1 MTPIRTSE
9 DSVRVLEA
17 SADLGAQESEMSRSP
32 QKDEINEFG
41 TPAESPMLENEEVSD
56 FESEII
62 STPLTSEV
70 KKTKMDLA
78 E

>member
-1 MTPIRTSE
+1 
-9 DSVRVLEA
+9 
-17 SADLGAQESEMSRSP
+17 
-32 QKDEINEFG
+32 
-41 TPAESPMLENEEVSD
+41 MLENEEVSD